1 MQLVG
6 LPIHRIR
13 QETDD
18 TKTFFLEAP
27 TGFTYVPG
35 QFLTVVRQPGQT
47 EVRRQYSF
55 STHPRLDEHPAITV
69 KRIDNGEY
77 SRWLFDEAKPG
88 DVVSAAG
95 VSGLFTLPADT
106 TGLKKIIFIA
116 AGSGITPI
124 HSLIKEV
131 LHFHP
136 HLQALLIYSNRSAAS
151 TVFLDELKQLQSK
164 FPSRLTIEWLFSNA
178 QNLLRARLNR
188 LLLEEFYRQ
197 YVNEPLRTW
206 FYVCGPED
214 YREMVTI
221 TLLTEGVP
229 ADHIRREIFHS
240 PPQENPPQPPDKKER
255 TVKIILKSETHT
267 FKVKY
272 PVTILQAA
280 QRLNIAIPYSCE
292 AGRCGAC
299 AATCL
304 KGEVWMKRNEVLL
317 DSETERGRVLTCTG
331 YPIKGDVELLF

>member
-1 MQLVG
+1 MQVQHF
-6 LPIHRIR
+6 PILGIR
-13 QETDD
+13 KETDD
-18 TKTFFLEAP
+18 TKTFVLKAP
-27 TGFTYVPG
+27 NDFHYLPG
-35 QFLTVVRQPGQT
+35 QFLTVVRPSGKG

-55 STHPRLDEHPAITV
+55 SSHPRLDEHPTITV
-69 KRIDNGEY
+69 KRIDNGAF
-77 SRWLFDEAKPG
+77 SRWLFDEAQPSN
-88 DVVSAAG
+88 VIEAAG

-124 HSLIKEV
+124 MSLIKEV

-136 HLQALLIYSNRSAAS
+136 HLQAVLIYSNRSTS
-151 TVFLDELKQLQSK
+151 NTIFLDDLKQLQTK
-164 FPSRLTIEWLFSNA
+164 FSSRLVIEWLFSNA

-188 LLLEEFYRQ
+188 LLLEAFYSQ
-197 YVNEPLRTW
+197 YVSDPARTL
-206 FYVCGPED
+206 FFVCGPED
-214 YREMVTI
+214 YREMVTV

-229 ADHIRREIFHS
+229 AHHVRGEIFHS
-240 PPQENPPQPPDKKER
+240 PPQENPPQPPDKKEH
-255 TVKIILKSETHT
+255 TVKVILKSETHSL
-267 FKVKY
+267 KVKY

-280 QRLNIAIPYSCE
+280 QRLNLAIPYSCE

-317 DSETERGRVLTCTG
+317 DSEIEKGRVLTCTG